1 MDWVAGNLY
10 WTEIDRSGQ
19 KSKNGRVMVS
29 KIDGRYKR
37 SIFVSSKSVSIIQFF
52 NIISLY
58 SYFSLATCREFF

>member
-37 SIFVSSKSVSIIQFF
+37 SIFVSSKSV
-52 NIISLY
+52 
-58 SYFSLATCREFF
+58 